1 MNAIEYDRH
10 RDQPIFMGND
20 EHQVPKKV
28 LVKKLNSLLFK
39 SLEESPQKNA
49 LWQSWGK
56 RVQTW
61 LFQKADFINFL
72 TIKG

>member
-28 LVKKLNSLLFK
+28 LEKKLNSLLFK
-39 SLEESPQKNA
+39 SLEESPQKKM
-49 LWQSWGK
+49 LCGSHGERECKLGYFK
-56 RVQTW
+56 R
-61 LFQKADFINFL
+61 LISSIF
-72 TIKG
+72 

>member
-28 LVKKLNSLLFK
+28 LEGEEIEFSTLQKSRRVSSKKLLCGSHGERECKLGYFK
-39 SLEESPQKNA
+39 RLISSI
-49 LWQSWGK
+49 
-56 RVQTW
+56 
-61 LFQKADFINFL
+61 F
-72 TIKG
+72 

>member
-39 SLEESPQKNA
+39 SLEESPQKNCFVA
-49 LWQSWGK
+49 VMGK
-56 RVQTW
+56 ESAN
-61 LFQKADFINFL
+61 LAIS
-72 TIKG
+72 KG